1 MSTSLFNF
9 LKHQPNFFKQFR
21 LAAKALLLGTGTSFF
36 VLNGNAQAVETIQLK
51 YYGSDPTVPGEVTLS
66 LDEIQTF
73 VQTGELRQQVR
84 DFFNINRQ
92 DPRPL
97 QEVLTEQIRVPSNL
111 EADFVDSSVGRFVVT
126 QLEKFVQSSDTAQ
139 NLQASLR
146 ESIQDD
152 RNLSLLEL
160 IENFPTQSVTL
171 DITEL
176 VQTYNNVSSF
186 VDRVLPALEVAREY
200 LQDLIC
206 ECEQPAA
213 GTPQSNLSN
222 GTLQATACAVPKTA
236 TAPATHSA
244 TSQGLAQVQ
253 PVSTP

>member
-1 MSTSLFNF
+1 M
-9 LKHQPNFFKQFR
+9 R
-21 LAAKALLLGTGTSFF
+21 
-36 VLNGNAQAVETIQLK
+36 E
-51 YYGSDPTVPGEVTLS
+51 
-66 LDEIQTF
+66 
-73 VQTGELRQQVR
+73 
-84 DFFNINRQ
+84 FFNINRQ

-111 EADFVDSSVGRFVVT
+111 EANFVDSSVGRFVVT
-126 QLEKFVQSSDTAQ
+126 QLEKFVQSSNTAQ

-160 IENFPTQSVTL
+160 IENFPTESVTL

-213 GTPQSNLSN
+213 AGTSQSNLPTE
-222 GTLQATACAVPKTA
+222 TLQATACAVPKTA
-236 TAPATHSA
+236 TDPATHSVVPR
-244 TSQGLAQVQ
+244 GLAQVQ
-253 PVSTP
+253 PVQTP